1 MEKTITLRVP
11 ATSANCGPGF
21 DSLGLALSMY
31 NEFTY
36 TISDVEFGFKLEVEG
51 EGADYL
57 KPSGRNLAFASFLD
71 VWNQVK
77 GRQRVGIKIHMKN
90 NIPLARGLGSSSTA
104 IVAGIAAAN
113 ALSGAQ
119 LPKKELLVYAN
130 GLEGHPDNVAPA
142 IFGGFTISY
151 VVEGKPDTIKVLPPK
166 LLKFIAVVPE
176 RPLSTAVARKAIPP
190 VVPHKDAIF
199 NSSRA
204 ALLVAALLQGEFQ
217 YLPFALEDRLH
228 QPYRAHLIAG
238 LPDVFAAAKAAGA
251 YNCIISGAGSTLMA
265 YANPNMDC
273 EAIGQAM
280 QTAFKANGQSSQ
292 IHILDLDAE
301 GVKEFCS

>member
-36 TISDVEFGFKLEVEG
+36 TISDVELGFKLEVEG
-51 EGADYL
+51 EGADFL

-77 GRQRVGIKIHMKN
+77 GRRRVGIKIHMKN

-166 LLKFIAVVPE
+166 PLKFIAVVPE

-190 VVPHKDAIF
+190 VVPHRDAIF

-238 LPDVFAAAKAAGA
+238 LPDVFAAAKSAGA

-273 EAIGQAM
+273 AAIGQAM
-280 QTAFKANGQSSQ
+280 QAAFKANGQNSKV
-292 IHILDLDAE
+292 HILDLDAE